1 MNSHLCRFNAQRGNP
16 DKICSTQL
24 EMMEFAKMEQ
34 ELMIN
39 DHHEVKAA
47 RSKWLSL
54 ANWKNRLYTEQAV
67 LAVDELS
74 LIVFP
79 ISFGIFNTVYW
90 MAVARDM

>member
-1 MNSHLCRFNAQRGNP
+1 
-16 DKICSTQL
+16 
-24 EMMEFAKMEQ
+24 MEQ

-39 DHHEVKAA
+39 DPQEKKPE

-54 ANWKNRLYTEQAV
+54 AEWKKRLYTEEAV

-79 ISFGIFNTVYW
+79 ISFGVFNIVYW
-90 MAVARDM
+90 IAVARDT

>member
-1 MNSHLCRFNAQRGNP
+1 MNSHRCRFNAQRGNP

-47 RSKWLSL
+47 RRKWLSL
-54 ANWKNRLYTEQAV
+54 TNWKNRLYTEQAV